1 MPDKNHPL
9 WKLLAITVV
18 GAIGLA
24 YCSLA
29 YHNGTDLTKDGGLIA
44 LVGGL
49 SAAATKDIFER
60 QVAVKAKSWV
70 TA

>member
-49 SAAATKDIFER
+49 SAAATKIFSSD
-60 QVAVKAKSWV
+60 K
-70 TA
+70 